1 MMYVRIDEMT
11 NQRYLVY
18 VKNRRGSIRKK
29 LYMILENGELS
40 YDNKKYNELEK
51 AIQIQKEMDTFQND
65 NDQKLLELLQKS
77 ETSDKEIYDN
87 TVLTQYNTEIDAAV
101 ERVRSGEFVT
111 NDEVFEEIENEK
123 MDEY

>member
-1 MMYVRIDEMT
+1 M
-11 NQRYLVY
+11 
-18 VKNRRGSIRKK
+18 
-29 LYMILENGELS
+29 
-40 YDNKKYNELEK
+40 EK